1 MNHREGRNRNALS
14 PPLLLLLSAAITLI
28 ACGTTPPYDSR
39 LSGVRVAYV
48 YTHPLAQEFAHSLRD
63 VLSAPDHITADSV
76 TEVFDGFVGL
86 PRNEISRSD
95 LFELKY
101 AYEQW
106 RHAVSSLTIEA
117 LVHAESPLEAEELM
131 ELLLS
136 IPLAISEDELLSI
149 IASCR
154 RWSDSDKYPM
164 LLDRFAEL
172 VLRQGDS
179 RWTERVLTTIE
190 DGEFEVPSEID
201 GPDKWIR
208 IPPSY
213 KSRWP
218 FERWSQ
224 FPDFAQYRRV
234 DGNVVYRG
242 IEFRPGDVLIIN
254 LQNPSEGVFTLALD
268 GRNYSPH
275 MGMYVDIETDQGLFP
290 AVYEMHQFGARVVPL
305 HLFLSDSI
313 SSYVEVFR
321 HSAARPEWGRALST
335 SAKEIVAE
343 DQGFNLFADE
353 EHRDGNHYLGCIT
366 VIEYLV
372 ERAGLDPAHLE
383 ASAVSE
389 VALAHLQPLGFRS
402 IAYLSPT
409 DVLQWEQLEL
419 VGIIDN
425 GDYVDNIARQL
436 VNERFSQRLADSP
449 LRLDNGGY
457 LFFSWASGLI
467 IRDTPVVAPLLRS
480 LFGHSKENFPMG
492 TKELLAFMELIQFD
506 VNKSVKNLTPY
517 VVEALADYPTQAS
530 FSIHGMIDDPE
541 MVRLTDAA
549 MAPIDRWF

>member
-1 MNHREGRNRNALS
+1 VRMNHREGRNRNALS
-14 PPLLLLLSAAITLI
+14 PLLLLSAAVTLI

-39 LSGVRVAYV
+39 VSGVPVAYV
-48 YTHPLAQEFAHSLRD
+48 YTHPQAQEFAHGLRD

-76 TEVFDGFVGL
+76 TEVFDGFVEL

-106 RHAVSSLTIEA
+106 RHAVSSLTMEA
-117 LVHAESPLEAEELM
+117 LVHAESPIEAEELM
-131 ELLLS
+131 KLLLS
-136 IPLAISEDELLSI
+136 IPLAIGVDDVRSI
-149 IASCR
+149 QATCQ
-154 RWSDSDKYPM
+154 RWSDSDKYPI
-164 LLDRFAEL
+164 LLNGFAEL
-172 VLRQGDS
+172 VLHQGDS
-179 RWTERVLTTIE
+179 RRTEHVLTTIE

-201 GPDKWIR
+201 GPDKRIR

-224 FPDFAQYRRV
+224 LPDFAQYRRV

-275 MGMYVDIETDQGLFP
+275 MGMYVDIETDQGHFP
-290 AVYEMHQFGARVVPL
+290 AVYEIHQVGARVVPL

-321 HSAARPEWGRALST
+321 HSASQPEWGRELST
-335 SAKEIVAE
+335 SVKEILAE

-353 EHRDGNHYLGCIT
+353 EHRDGNHYLTCT
-366 VIEYLV
+366 TAIEYLV
-372 ERAGLDPAHLE
+372 ERAGLGASDFE
-383 ASAVSE
+383 ASSVSQTT
-389 VALAHLQPLGFRS
+389 LAHLHALGFRS
-402 IAYLSPT
+402 PAYLSPT
-409 DVLQWEQLEL
+409 DVLQSEQLAL

-436 VNERFSQRLADSP
+436 VNERFSQRLASSP
-449 LRLDNGGY
+449 LKLDNGGY
-457 LFFSWASGLI
+457 LFFRWASGLVLKN
-467 IRDTPVVAPLLRS
+467 TPVLAPLLRS
-480 LFGHSKENFPMG
+480 VFGYSKENFPMG
-492 TKELLAFMELIQFD
+492 TKELLAFMELVQID
-506 VNKSVKNLTPY
+506 INKSVENLTPY
-517 VVEALADYPTQAS
+517 VFEALADYPTQAS
-530 FSIHGMIDDPE
+530 FSIHAMIEDPE
-541 MVRLTDAA
+541 MTRLIDAA
-549 MAPIDRWF
+549 MAPTGRWF